1 MKKLRTISRVMVTHE
16 DKILLVR
23 NRDANFW
30 YPPGGGWEFEEETI
44 AECAAREVAEETGYK
59 VTIKDLVWVRE
70 FREGEEKVFLETFWR
85 ASLSPENTQS
95 TDTLSDHID
104 LDPNGIVDE
113 ARWFTSDDIQD
124 MKVLPEIIKTFASL
138 SPETTTTYL
147 G

>member
-1 MKKLRTISRVMVTHE
+1 MVNE

-30 YPPGGGWEFEEETI
+30 YPPGGGWEFEDESLE
-44 AECAAREVAEETGYK
+44 ECAAREVAEETGYK

-70 FREGEEKVFLETFWR
+70 FREGDEKVFLETFWR
-85 ASLSPENTQS
+85 AKLADDNTQS
-95 TDTLSDHID
+95 TDTLSDHVD

-113 ARWFTSDDIQD
+113 SRWFTNSELETI
-124 MKVLPEIIKTFASL
+124 KVLPEIVKTFASL
-138 SPETTTTYL
+138 DPETTSTYL